1 MKTNTTRQSSSP
13 NVRAAS
19 TNFVLGGLIAA
30 SAFFALPASSH
41 AQISAFPF
49 TLDGN
54 FSFGGEWSDITPN
67 AFISSPNL
75 PAIPTTLANPLK
87 NTLLYAAISHNVAS
101 PAGDL
106 QLHLMYDFLPR
117 TQPPLANEV
126 FATVTFP
133 VTRQDTLGN
142 DLPKDNISVI
152 FVGNGLP
159 SFFDIFVD
167 LDINNPSPLSP
178 ISAIPGLKGAASAAA
193 SSLSTTPHLLVELEV
208 GLRIPAGF
216 GNGQPGG
223 LPGGGI
229 NPATGLYDPDPV
241 FWGAA
246 GGGDRAAG
254 SPDGGDGGGQGGPGG
269 LQSATSALI
278 EINPNGSLTVTPVLV
293 PEPTSAALLLAGL
306 GAFAARRRR
315 QTA

>member
-1 MKTNTTRQSSSP
+1 MKTNTIRQSSSP

-19 TNFVLGGLIAA
+19 KNFVLGGLMAA
-30 SAFFALPASSH
+30 SAFFALPVSSH
-41 AQISAFPF
+41 AQISAFAF

-67 AFISSPNL
+67 AFISSPNA
-75 PAIPTTLANPLK
+75 PAIPTTIANPLK

-117 TQPPLANEV
+117 TQAPQANEV

-133 VTRQDTLGN
+133 VTRQDTQGN

-178 ISAIPGLKGAASAAA
+178 ISVIPGLKGAASAAG
-193 SSLSTTPHLLVELEV
+193 SSLSAIPHLLVELEV

-216 GNGQPGG
+216 GDNRPNG

-246 GGGDRAAG
+246 GSGNGSPAG
-254 SPDGGDGGGQGGPGG
+254 SPDGGQGAGGP

-278 EINPNGSLTVTPVLV
+278 EINHDGSLTVTPILV
-293 PEPTSAALLLAGL
+293 PEPASAALLVAGL

-315 QTA
+315 QAV